1 MSCMQPTTTKQ
12 NGFAIEIT
20 ETTDLGQA
28 MLIAES
34 EDGDYEPIAIASTIR
49 EARELARDD
58 VRSRMRRVERDD
70 TPLCPY
76 TYKVWARGIDGE
88 HRIACEISA

>member
-1 MSCMQPTTTKQ
+1 MQPTTTNQ
-12 NGFAIEIT
+12 NGFAIELT
-20 ETTDLGQA
+20 DETDLGQA

-34 EDGDYEPIAIASTIR
+34 EDGDYEPIAIVSTIR

-58 VRSRMRRVERDD
+58 FRNRMKRVERDD
-70 TPLCPY
+70 TPPCPY

-88 HRIACEISA
+88 HRIACQISA